1 LSAGES
7 LDIVRKARSAVVRDM
22 GGMVVFSMGI
32 GGWEGLWV
40 VVYGFNGRR
49 LIGDVW

>member
-1 LSAGES
+1 
-7 LDIVRKARSAVVRDM
+7 VRKARSAVVRDM